1 MVLTYRALQKTYP
14 FVCEAIVEYAHKHQ
28 LLFEAALDEYI
39 ESVGISVVV
48 DSVRDAVR
56 SNKIA
61 GYSFRLSLKNAVAP
75 GDIKD
80 DTLYTRDLYA
90 WQQGVRKALRILDE
104 ELAAKPNQQA
114 AGISLASRFIAK
126 Y

>member
-1 MVLTYRALQKTYP
+1 MLLTYRSLQKTYP

-48 DSVRDAVR
+48 DTVRDAVR

-61 GYSFRLSLKNAVAP
+61 GYSFRLSLRNAVAP

-80 DTLYTRDLYA
+80 DALYTRDLYA
-90 WQQGVRKALRILDE
+90 WQQGIRKALRILDD
-104 ELAAKPNQQA
+104 ELAEKPNQQA
-114 AGISLASRFIAK
+114 VGKILASQLIAK
-126 Y
+126 N